1 MTSTKFLLA
10 ALCNVVIMLAMVDAS
25 SVRRGQG
32 TVLKVEDLANMDM
45 TELLRNAVKVDDI
58 DTRKRILQE
67 DEDGEEGEGDDRQ
80 DEAQEEG
87 NEEENPEEE
96 GDDVDEQQVEEDEQ
110 DNEEE
115 EEEQE
120 DMADEEA
127 EVEEDVEDDDEEE
140 EEDELLQL
148 RFLKCGAFTI
158 QPNDEEITGYL
169 ATQESIVFF
178 TVGYGDDDYER
189 ELYMTTL
196 ENWVRASTGYQD
208 VCHKMD
214 EDDVN
219 TIFSTITDTTFAE
232 LYSEHAWYSGF
243 NCLEDGYGFGSQLFL
258 NEECT
263 TYAPVMSNYYP
274 FPEGTVIE
282 AAAEGDDAVEEE
294 EQQEMEQEENAN
306 NVDYTYRVASDL
318 TPYMIQNADY
328 FLASIHYC
336 ERKEGAEG
344 QDQEGADQ
352 DIEFCENIFGVSVDV
367 VTCNLYGEE
376 VDQNQQQQQQQQQQ
390 CECAEEEEVEEEGEG
405 NADSAGEQAEEQG
418 QQDEEGNEVEGNEG
432 QRKKRRRNQEC
443 QCADNGYQINYE
455 QIGDVEAS
463 CATVRNILQI
473 DQDSF
478 NGMNAEY
485 VVSTWNNVKD
495 GHQPSSQSGN
505 NNGWIIAL
513 VVVAAVVVVALI
525 AFAGGR
531 SRKKTESEASRAE
544 PLVNSANKPPRKKK
558 ESIEIYF
565 QGSKRET
572 SADLGSQS

>member
-10 ALCNVVIMLAMVDAS
+10 ALCNVVIMLAMVDAK

-45 TELLRNAVKVDDI
+45 KELLRNAIKVDDI
-58 DTRKRILQE
+58 DTRKRILQDE
-67 DEDGEEGEGDDRQ
+67 EDDEDGDGDDRQ

-87 NEEENPEEE
+87 NDEENPEEE
-96 GDDVDEQQVEEDEQ
+96 GDDVDEQVDEDER
-110 DNEEE
+110 DDEAEEG
-115 EEEQE
+115 EQE

-127 EVEEDVEDDDEEE
+127 EVEEDVEDDDDDEEE
-140 EEDELLQL
+140 EEDDLLQL

-158 QPNDEEITGYL
+158 EPNDEEVTGYL

-232 LYSEHAWYSGF
+232 LYAEHAWYSGF
-243 NCLEDGYGFGSQLFL
+243 NCLENGYGFGSQLFL

-282 AAAEGDDAVEEE
+282 AAAEGDDVAEEE
-294 EQQEMEQEENAN
+294 EQDENAN

-328 FLASIHYC
+328 FLENTHYC
-336 ERKEGAEG
+336 ERKEGGEG
-344 QDQEGADQ
+344 EEQEEDQEAAMQ

-376 VDQNQQQQQQQQQQ
+376 GDENRQQEQQQEQQ
-390 CECAEEEEVEEEGEG
+390 CECEEEEQAEGEVEG
-405 NADSAGEQAEEQG
+405 NADEAGEQGEGENREGEG
-418 QQDEEGNEVEGNEG
+418 QEGGEGNEG
-432 QRKKRRRNQEC
+432 ERKKRRRTEQC

-473 DQDSF
+473 DPDSF

-485 VVSTWNNVKD
+485 VVSLWNNVKD
-495 GHQPSSQSGN
+495 GHQPSSTSSS

-565 QGSKRET
+565 QGSKRE
-572 SADLGSQS
+572 SGADSGSRS